1 MEEKIPVNHKKMFEM
16 LWLPGLGLWI
26 AFWEFLVTSVYQF
39 YFLGF
44 SLSMIM
50 MITSVVYL
58 CLKYRDYK
66 MWLEN

>member
-1 MEEKIPVNHKKMFEM
+1 MEEKIPPHHKKMFEM
-16 LWLPGLGLWI
+16 CWLPALGLNI

-50 MITSVVYL
+50 MITSGVYL
-58 CLKYRDYK
+58 FLKYRDYK
-66 MWLEN
+66 IWFDG